1 MISLFKYL
9 CEGGAAGHLH
19 HPYEYDDFT
28 LRDIKGLIR
37 NLFSAKI
44 EDITE
49 KIDGT
54 NIQATMN
61 DAGQVV
67 FIRNKGD
74 LNNSIGGM
82 TIADMA
88 EKWKDKPNTA
98 NTFLRAGEIITNV
111 FSKIGSKFFNPDN
124 NTRLIANCECII
136 SGKTNIMVYD
146 SDQVDFHNIWI
157 YKKQN
162 GEWVNIGVTKRG
174 IDIIN
179 RACEKND
186 SARVT
191 PNVFIKITEK
201 SKDILVNY
209 IKEIDKIFKNE
220 NCTEYTTILDY
231 KRARFDKY
239 LKENHLYWIANN
251 DFVSDTLFKRW
262 FCLDKSINIKKIKD
276 AVPENAVELADL
288 DKIGYKEIV
297 GYVIEPIDIFFIRL
311 GNEVISLCDN
321 LINST
326 SKDFVIKE
334 LQKDMQEAIDT
345 AGEDKKDKVLIQLQR
360 LQNMKINET
369 EGIVFSY
376 KGKLMKLTGTF
387 APLNQIIG
395 LKYK

>member
-1 MISLFKYL
+1 M

-61 DAGQVV
+61 NAGQVV

-74 LNNSIGGM
+74 LNNPIGGM
-82 TIADMA
+82 TTADMA

-98 NTFLRAGEIITNV
+98 NTFLRAGDIITQV

-124 NTRLIANCECII
+124 NTRLIVNCECVI

-162 GEWVNIGVTKRG
+162 GEWVNTDVTKHG
-174 IDIIN
+174 ITIIN
-179 RACEKND
+179 RACEKID
-186 SARVT
+186 SAQIT
-191 PNVFIKITEK
+191 PNVFINITEK
-201 SKDILVNY
+201 SNDILVEY

-220 NCTEYTTILDY
+220 KCTEYTSLLNY

-239 LKENHLYWIANN
+239 VKENHLDWITNN
-251 DFVSDTLFKRW
+251 DFVSDALFKRW
-262 FCLDKSINIKKIKD
+262 FCSDKSINIKKIKD
-276 AVPENAVELADL
+276 ADPENAVELAAL
-288 DKIGYKEIV
+288 DKNGYKEIV
-297 GYVIEPIDIFFIRL
+297 GYVLEPIDNFFIRL
-311 GNEVISLCDN
+311 GNDVISLCDN
-321 LINST
+321 LINAN
-326 SKDFVIKE
+326 SKAFVIKE
-334 LQKDMQEAIDT
+334 LQKDMQEAINTVD
-345 AGEDKKDKVLIQLQR
+345 EDKKDKVLFQLQR
-360 LQNMKINET
+360 LQDMQINAT

-376 KGKLMKLTGTF
+376 KGKMMKLTGSF

>member
-1 MISLFKYL
+1 MIRLFKYL

-61 DAGQVV
+61 VAGQVV

-74 LNNSIGGM
+74 LNNPIGGM

-98 NTFLRAGEIITNV
+98 NTFLRAGDIITSV

-124 NTRLIANCECII
+124 NTRLIVNCECVI

-146 SDQVDFHNIWI
+146 ADQVDFHNIWV

-162 GEWVNIGVTKRG
+162 DEWVNTDVTKRG

-179 RACEKND
+179 RACVKND
-186 SARVT
+186 FAQIT
-191 PNVFIKITEK
+191 PAVFIRITEK

-220 NCTEYTTILDY
+220 NCTEYTSLLEY
-231 KRARFDKY
+231 KRARFYKY
-239 LKENHLYWIANN
+239 LKENRLYWIANN
-251 DFVSDTLFKRW
+251 NFVSDTLFKRW

-276 AVPENAVELADL
+276 AVPENAVELAEL
-288 DKIGYKEIV
+288 DKKGYKEVV
-297 GYVIEPIDIFFIRL
+297 GYVIEPIDNFFIRL

-321 LINST
+321 LINNN
-326 SKDFVIKE
+326 SKDFVINE
-334 LQKDMQEAIDT
+334 LRKDMQEAIDT
-345 AGEDKKDKVLIQLQR
+345 VDDDKKDKVLIQLQR
-360 LQNMKINET
+360 LKDMQINAT

-387 APLNQIIG
+387 APLNKIIG